1 MYQYISPINEMTDSP
16 LNTAASVYK
25 ALAHSA
31 RLRIVAAVRDGEL
44 CVCQLTAL
52 LGLAPSTVSAH
63 LAELKAVGLLAER
76 REGRWVYYAIAPG
89 DAAAIVTRVLPGLDG
104 DPTVE
109 ADAEAVRRLRAIP
122 VAEFCALDAGGRVR
136 AAAPSDGSTA
146 P

>member
-1 MYQYISPINEMTDSP
+1 MTDSP

-63 LAELKAVGLLAER
+63 LAELA
-76 REGRWVYYAIAPG
+76 
-89 DAAAIVTRVLPGLDG
+89 RVLPGLDG